1 MGVGHHGVAAGAVD
15 GALGLDR
22 APGRGARAGRRPRS
36 AGLPRVL
43 PWLGPAFVAAVAYID
58 PGNFATNIAG
68 GAAFDHR
75 LLWVL
80 LWSNLMAILIQYL
93 SAKLGIV
100 SGRTLPENC
109 RAHFSRPANL
119 VLWLAAEAGAMATDL
134 AEILGG
140 ALGLRLLFGLPL
152 WLGALGTA
160 GAVFAILGLERAGF
174 RRLEAGITAFVAVVG
189 ISYAVELFLV
199 RPEWGAVARGM
210 LVPSLDAESGY
221 VAVGMLG
228 ATVMPHVVHLH
239 SALVLPRRRLLGAGW
254 ERRHLR
260 HELADILVAMNGA
273 WLINSSM
280 IVLAAAT
287 FFRHGTP
294 VDSLEEAYRTLSPLL
309 GPVAS
314 GAFGLA
320 LLASGLASSAVGTLA
335 GQVILE
341 GFRGVRISVFLR
353 RLITLAPA
361 LAVILAGIDP
371 TRALIFSQVILSF
384 ALPFAL
390 VPLFL
395 LTRRRS
401 LMGECANARLTD
413 ALAGATVAAI
423 VGLNGYLLWQAL
435 L

>member
-1 MGVGHHGVAAGAVD
+1 MDVGNPEAVGAVEGALTLD
-15 GALGLDR
+15 GAPAG
-22 APGRGARAGRRPRS
+22 GERAGRRPRS
-36 AGLPRVL
+36 AGLPRVF
-43 PWLGPAFVAAVAYID
+43 PWLGPAFVSAVAYID

-68 GAAFDHR
+68 GASFGHR
-75 LLWVL
+75 LLWVP

-100 SGRTLPENC
+100 TGRTLPENC
-109 RAHFSRPANL
+109 REHFSRRANG
-119 VLWLAAEAGAMATDL
+119 VLWLAAEAAAMATDL

-140 ALGLRLLFGLPL
+140 ALGLHLLFGLPL
-152 WLGALGTA
+152 WLGALLTGA
-160 GAVFAILGLERAGF
+160 AVFAILGLERAGF
-174 RRLEAGITAFVAVVG
+174 RRLEAGITAFLAVVG
-189 ISYAVELFLV
+189 LSYAVELFLV

-210 LVPSLDAESGY
+210 LVPSLDARSAY

-228 ATVMPHVVHLH
+228 ATVMPHVVYLH

-273 WLINSSM
+273 WLINSAV

-287 FFRHGTP
+287 FFRHGAP
-294 VDSLEEAYRTLSPLL
+294 IASLEEAYRTLSPLL

-320 LLASGLASSAVGTLA
+320 LLASGLASAAVGTLA
-335 GQVILE
+335 GQVILA
-341 GFRGVRISVFLR
+341 GFVGVRVGVFLR
-353 RLITLAPA
+353 RLITMVPA

-371 TRALIFSQVILSF
+371 SRALIFSQVILSF

-401 LMGECANARLTD
+401 LMGEHANARLTD
-413 ALAGATVAAI
+413 VLAGAAI
-423 VGLNGYLLWQAL
+423 VVITGLNGHLLLRSL